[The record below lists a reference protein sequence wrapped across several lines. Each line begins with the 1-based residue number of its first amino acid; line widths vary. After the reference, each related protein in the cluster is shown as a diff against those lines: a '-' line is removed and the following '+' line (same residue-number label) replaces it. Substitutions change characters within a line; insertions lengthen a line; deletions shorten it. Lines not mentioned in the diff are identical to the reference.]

1 MVRPGQPVQKKSQKI
16 EWKRQKQ
23 VKQKVKNVGHK
34 QSTKI
39 RIGKTS
45 NTYIYIYIRSK
56 QIAKSRHWA
65 S

>member
-45 NTYIYIYIRSK
+45 NTYIYI
-56 QIAKSRHWA
+56 
-65 S
+65 